1 MIDWIFDFMTN
12 FRPVLIGALAAYMIA
27 AVAIMIVGTV
37 RTIKRV
43 RGSK

>member
-1 MIDWIFDFMTN
+1 MINWIFDFMTN

-27 AVAIMIVGTV
+27 AVAIVVVGTI